1 MIVWLSS
8 RVMQSMV
15 ECARDLSPLENGGIL
30 LGWRSGEDRIIVDL
44 RGPGPLALHGRH
56 CFLPEAS
63 GADLDYLGDWHS
75 HPDGVA
81 EMSDLDSA
89 TLLRI
94 ARRVSE
100 PLMLIVAGSG
110 TDWSPRCW
118 KGQVVRSLLRRRLL
132 ATPQELKIFDPSSVW
147 PRQTAILSTSL
158 KTPALSSPSTGP
170 HLVSGFLPSDRTQ
183 SVDPIHPK
191 AMPVISTTDEER
203 DIGCTPRGMSQGAPA
218 ASS

>member
-1 MIVWLSS
+1 MLRSQLMIVWLSS
-8 RVMQSMV
+8 RVMHSMA

-56 CFLPEAS
+56 CFLPDHKWQVAEINHAFEAS
-63 GADLDYLGDWHS
+63 GGDLDYLGDWHS
-75 HPDGVA
+75 HPYGVA
-81 EMSDLDSA
+81 EMSCLDSA
-89 TLLRI
+89 TLLQI

-147 PRQTAILSTSL
+147 PRRIAVSSTSL
-158 KTPALSSPSTGP
+158 KAQADRQCAAVAALPQFRA
-170 HLVSGFLPSDRTQ
+170 HRRHSGLPE
-183 SVDPIHPK
+183 PIVQEH
-191 AMPVISTTDEER
+191 TWHR
-203 DIGCTPRGMSQGAPA
+203 R
-218 ASS
+218 

>member
-1 MIVWLSS
+1 MAEINH
-8 RVMQSMV
+8 
-15 ECARDLSPLENGGIL
+15 A
-30 LGWRSGEDRIIVDL
+30 
-44 RGPGPLALHGRH
+44 
-56 CFLPEAS
+56 FEAS
-63 GADLDYLGDWHS
+63 GGDLDYLGDWHS

-118 KGQVVRSLLRRRLL
+118 KGQLVRSLLRRRLL

-147 PRQTAILSTSL
+147 PRQTAVLSTSL
-158 KTPALSSPSTGP
+158 KTPALSSPSIRSQSEPERPRTISGLGLDGRSAVEMNRSMTIGRLTRFAGIWIEFKSDLGTKSKPIPGP
-170 HLVSGFLPSDRTQ
+170 HLVSGFLTSDRTQ
-183 SVDPIHPK
+183 SSIL
-191 AMPVISTTDEER
+191 STQR
-203 DIGCTPRGMSQGAPA
+203 QCR
-218 ASS
+218 SSRRLTKSATLDARHVG